1 MTSSFSSARSEFSS
15 WAPPI
20 ASATLIYK
28 EDQYLADQGTLGDF
42 VTYYSSSGSNSSSA
56 RIVPGDWINDY
67 IEDWT
72 SYLVAYNSEVD
83 DFDTDLGHFNNAYN
97 EVEYF
102 INLEY
107 TDASISSQYDSD
119 NWSDC
124 ASVTVYYNE
133 SKSSYSSFS
142 GSSGTSTT
150 STCDNFKWIE
160 YLREKPAAIDLVDDY
175 KGYYYDDSD
184 FSSSNTLL

>member
-1 MTSSFSSARSEFSS
+1 MTAFGSTAD
-15 WAPPI
+15 WAPPLVTE
-20 ASATLIYK
+20 TLIYK
-28 EDQYLADQGTLGDF
+28 EDQYLLDQGTLGDF
-42 VTYYSSSGSNSSSA
+42 VTYYTSTSSNSSSA

-83 DFDTDLGHFNNAYN
+83 DFDIDLGHFNNAYN

-107 TDASISSQYDSD
+107 TDASISAQYDSD
-119 NWSDC
+119 NWSGC
-124 ASVTVYYNE
+124 SSVPVYYNE

-142 GSSGTSTT
+142 SSTDTSTT

-175 KGYYYDDSD
+175 KGYYYVDSD
-184 FSSSNTLL
+184 FAS

>member
-1 MTSSFSSARSEFSS
+1 MTSSYSAAMTEFSS
-15 WAPPI
+15 WAPPKLT
-20 ASATLIYK
+20 STLIYK

-42 VTYYSSSGSNSSSA
+42 VTYYSSGSASSSA

-107 TDASISSQYDSD
+107 TDASISAQ
-119 NWSDC
+119 
-124 ASVTVYYNE
+124 
-133 SKSSYSSFS
+133 
-142 GSSGTSTT
+142 
-150 STCDNFKWIE
+150 
-160 YLREKPAAIDLVDDY
+160 
-175 KGYYYDDSD
+175 
-184 FSSSNTLL
+184 